1 MFTGWRNMLG
11 PISDELG
18 GELSTRPLG
27 IRVRDKSGNAAA
39 QLQLICL
46 AKSGICFS
54 FREGNVTGSNKRR
67 LRTSV
72 VLAPL
77 D

>member
-1 MFTGWRNMLG
+1 MLG

-18 GELSTRPLG
+18 GELPTRHLG
-27 IRVRDKSGNAAA
+27 IRVRDKSGNAVAV
-39 QLQLICL
+39 QLQLVCL

-54 FREGNVTGSNKRR
+54 FREGNMTGSNRR
-67 LRTSV
+67 SLWASV